1 MRRIGDRRGAS
12 RSGKAG
18 VHEGCLDRGADA
30 AFLESLTPEPGKTLC
45 AICVGVARISARA
58 WSPRRLGTAG
68 SGRVAATAYLD
79 THGSIVDVRLT
90 AHDEGGGVLG
100 AWRCAPSPQR
110 RAALVEIGAR
120 ASRFC
125 ANDDSTTG
133 ALDLDAGSHRAR
145 GGAPPGTL
153 DPAMPPKKKGNGED
167 EAEACPADMDPEVW
181 AVVKDVNQLVALA
194 SKKTSA
200 PPVTRFDALL
210 HLWSAAAS
218 NPRERDA
225 LVAAGAL
232 AASLAASKPD
242 VPFLDRGAG
251 LGLTRALTVGDE
263 RTSIS
268 SAAHLEA
275 ASEARV
281 AASALEALLRGS
293 STSTRCV
300 ADALAILLGLARHA
314 STRQRTIA
322 TIAASG
328 ARAWIALADALTLD
342 ERHETVA
349 AADASRDA
357 ASLMSLCA
365 RFGDASADADAAAV
379 DAAGSAIASVLATR
393 TNALEHLLD
402 AVCGAESELQSL
414 KKKRED
420 GDEDEDEDDEDE
432 RSVTSRGAEP
442 PPAHLSALALERS
455 RSIQLRRA
463 DKRLAAAECLALCS
477 RSDDAGDW
485 LFRGFQTPRVARLVR
500 FMRRG
505 HFVLRNVLRNP
516 TSENLSDDAQRRFVT
531 EVIEEEPFRN
541 AAATALFN
549 AVDRGACARADLAL
563 RRALAEDAALRAEA
577 VSEETDGETDGEK
590 NKKKP
595 MSRISNPPLD
605 LRREKLP
612 GGFGQAARRSL
623 ADRRSATADGG
634 PITHTGA
641 DASGADSRIVA
652 SRSGVAKM
660 ERARALCDAGGVA
673 PLVALLLE
681 KEKPK
686 KGREGVTDERKRESS
701 EKEKKSPEEKRREA
715 LKQALTLEGRRSAA
729 GLTRYLTALDARTT
743 SLVIAAG
750 GVRAAVAALAD
761 ADDDTRRHAQAAL
774 WNVANVEMEETN
786 DAGDGEEAEAK
797 KKTAVPRAHAEA
809 LRDANAPGY
818 VSKVMAYGDQLEK
831 LALRDASD
839 NRCPDRPDASK

>member
-1 MRRIGDRRGAS
+1 MEVCAKSATPRGTLLSESKSAPARRGS
-12 RSGKAG
+12 VQTTTR
-18 VHEGCLDRGADA
+18 
-30 AFLESLTPEPGKTLC
+30 
-45 AICVGVARISARA
+45 
-58 WSPRRLGTAG
+58 
-68 SGRVAATAYLD
+68 
-79 THGSIVDVRLT
+79 
-90 AHDEGGGVLG
+90 
-100 AWRCAPSPQR
+100 R
-110 RAALVEIGAR
+110 RALW
-120 ASRFC
+120 
-125 ANDDSTTG
+125 T
-133 ALDLDAGSHRAR
+133 LDAGSHRAR

-225 LVAAGAL
+225 LIAAGAL

-281 AASALEALLRGS
+281 AASALDALLLGS
-293 STSTRCV
+293 STSSRCV

-314 STRQRTIA
+314 STRQRTVA

-342 ERHETVA
+342 ERDETVA

-357 ASLMSLCA
+357 ASLLSLCA
-365 RFGDASADADAAAV
+365 RFGDADADADAAVV

-402 AVCGAESELQSL
+402 AVCGAESELL
-414 KKKRED
+414 VKD
-420 GDEDEDEDDEDE
+420 GDEGEDEDDEDE
-432 RSVTSRGAEP
+432 RSVTSPSAEP
-442 PPAHLSALALERS
+442 FPAHLSALALERS

-485 LFRGFQTPRVARLVR
+485 LFRGFRTPRVARLVR
-500 FMRRG
+500 LMNK
-505 HFVLRNVLRNP
+505 NV
-516 TSENLSDDAQRRFVT
+516 TSENEDVAQRLSVT
-531 EVIEEEPFRN
+531 EEEEEPFRN

-549 AVDRGACARADLAL
+549 AVDGGACARADLAL

-577 VSEETDGETDGEK
+577 DKTRRDARVSEETEETDDEK
-590 NKKKP
+590 RKKP
-595 MSRISNPPLD
+595 PISNPPLD
-605 LRREKLP
+605 LQREKLP

-623 ADRRSATADGG
+623 ADRQSGG
-634 PITHTGA
+634 QSGGRTDDDETGA
-641 DASGADSRIVA
+641 DAAFA
-652 SRSGVAKM
+652 SRSGVAR
-660 ERARALCDAGGVA
+660 ERARALRDAGGVA
-673 PLVALLLE
+673 PLVALL
-681 KEKPK
+681 EKPK
-686 KGREGVTDERKRESS
+686 KGREGVTDGPAHSRVSGEKS

-715 LKQALTLEGRRSAA
+715 LRASATLEGRRSAA

-743 SLVIAAG
+743 SLVIGAG
-750 GVRAAVAALAD
+750 GVRAAVAALAE
-761 ADDDTRRHAQAAL
+761 ADDETRRHAQAAL
-774 WNVANVEMEETN
+774 WNVANIEMEETN
-786 DAGDGEEAEAK
+786 DAGDGEEADAK
-797 KKTAVPRAHAEA
+797 KRVAKTTRENETAVPRAHAEA

-839 NRCPDRPDASK
+839 NQCPDRPDASKS

>member
-1 MRRIGDRRGAS
+1 LEVCAKSATPRGTLLSESKSAPARRGS
-12 RSGKAG
+12 VQTTTR
-18 VHEGCLDRGADA
+18 
-30 AFLESLTPEPGKTLC
+30 
-45 AICVGVARISARA
+45 
-58 WSPRRLGTAG
+58 
-68 SGRVAATAYLD
+68 
-79 THGSIVDVRLT
+79 
-90 AHDEGGGVLG
+90 
-100 AWRCAPSPQR
+100 R
-110 RAALVEIGAR
+110 RALW
-120 ASRFC
+120 
-125 ANDDSTTG
+125 T
-133 ALDLDAGSHRAR
+133 LDAGSHRAR

-281 AASALEALLRGS
+281 AASALDALLRGS
-293 STSTRCV
+293 STSIRCV

-357 ASLMSLCA
+357 ASLMSLCV
-365 RFGDASADADAAAV
+365 RFGDAGAGADAAAV

-402 AVCGAESELQSL
+402 AVCGAESELL
-414 KKKRED
+414 FVRGKKRED
-420 GDEDEDEDDEDE
+420 GDEGEDEDDEDE
-432 RSVTSRGAEP
+432 RSFLVTSGAEP
-442 PPAHLSALALERS
+442 FPAHLSALALERS

-463 DKRLAAAECLALCS
+463 DKRLAAAECLASCS

-485 LFRGFQTPRVARLVR
+485 LFRGFRTPRVARLVR
-500 FMRRG
+500 FMRRV
-505 HFVLRNVLRNP
+505 FVLRNETNH
-516 TSENLSDDAQRRFVT
+516 TSENEDDARHERFVT
-531 EVIEEEPFRN
+531 EVNEEEPFRN

-577 VSEETDGETDGEK
+577 DVSEEAEETDDEK
-590 NKKKP
+590 NKKKQKP
-595 MSRISNPPLD
+595 ISNPPLD

-634 PITHTGA
+634 QTGA
-641 DASGADSRIVA
+641 DAAGADAAFA

-673 PLVALLLE
+673 PLVALL
-681 KEKPK
+681 EKPR
-686 KGREGVTDERKRESS
+686 KGREGVTDGPARSRVSGESS

-715 LKQALTLEGRRSAA
+715 LRASATLEGRRSAA

-743 SLVIAAG
+743 SLVIGAG

-774 WNVANVEMEETN
+774 WNVANIEMEETN
-786 DAGDGEEAEAK
+786 DAGDGEEAEAEAK
-797 KKTAVPRAHAEA
+797 KKVAKATRENETAVPRAHAEA

-839 NRCPDRPDASK
+839 NQCPDRPDASKS

>member
-1 MRRIGDRRGAS
+1 
-12 RSGKAG
+12 
-18 VHEGCLDRGADA
+18 
-30 AFLESLTPEPGKTLC
+30 
-45 AICVGVARISARA
+45 
-58 WSPRRLGTAG
+58 
-68 SGRVAATAYLD
+68 
-79 THGSIVDVRLT
+79 
-90 AHDEGGGVLG
+90 
-100 AWRCAPSPQR
+100 
-110 RAALVEIGAR
+110 
-120 ASRFC
+120 
-125 ANDDSTTG
+125 
-133 ALDLDAGSHRAR
+133 
-145 GGAPPGTL
+145 
-153 DPAMPPKKKGNGED
+153 MPPKKKGNGED

-225 LVAAGAL
+225 LIAAGAL

-281 AASALEALLRGS
+281 AASALDALLLGS
-293 STSTRCV
+293 STSSRCV

-314 STRQRTIA
+314 STRQRTVA

-342 ERHETVA
+342 ERDETVA

-357 ASLMSLCA
+357 ASLLSLCA
-365 RFGDASADADAAAV
+365 RFGDADADADAAVV

-402 AVCGAESELQSL
+402 AVCGAESELL
-414 KKKRED
+414 VKDR
-420 GDEDEDEDDEDE
+420 DEGEDEDDEDE
-432 RSVTSRGAEP
+432 RSVTSPSAEP
-442 PPAHLSALALERS
+442 FPAHLSALALERS

-485 LFRGFQTPRVARLVR
+485 LFRGFRTPRVARLVR
-500 FMRRG
+500 LMNK
-505 HFVLRNVLRNP
+505 NV
-516 TSENLSDDAQRRFVT
+516 TSENEDVAQRLFVT
-531 EVIEEEPFRN
+531 EEEEEPFRN

-577 VSEETDGETDGEK
+577 DETRRDARVSEETEETDGEK
-590 NKKKP
+590 RKKQP
-595 MSRISNPPLD
+595 ISNPPLD
-605 LRREKLP
+605 LQREKLP

-623 ADRRSATADGG
+623 ADRQSATRGG
-634 PITHTGA
+634 RMDDDATGA
-641 DASGADSRIVA
+641 DAAFA
-652 SRSGVAKM
+652 SRSGVAR
-660 ERARALCDAGGVA
+660 ERARALRDAGGVA
-673 PLVALLLE
+673 PLVALL
-681 KEKPK
+681 EKPK
-686 KGREGVTDERKRESS
+686 KGREGVTDGPARSRVSGEKS

-715 LKQALTLEGRRSAA
+715 LRASATLEGRRSAA

-743 SLVIAAG
+743 SLVIGAG

-761 ADDDTRRHAQAAL
+761 ADDETRRHAQAAL
-774 WNVANVEMEETN
+774 WNVANIEMEETN
-786 DAGDGEEAEAK
+786 DAGDGEEADAK
-797 KKTAVPRAHAEA
+797 KRVAKTTRENETAVPRAHAEA

-839 NRCPDRPDASK
+839 NQCPDRPDASKS

>member
-1 MRRIGDRRGAS
+1 MEVCAKSATPRGTLLSESKSAPARRGS
-12 RSGKAG
+12 VQTTTR
-18 VHEGCLDRGADA
+18 
-30 AFLESLTPEPGKTLC
+30 
-45 AICVGVARISARA
+45 
-58 WSPRRLGTAG
+58 
-68 SGRVAATAYLD
+68 
-79 THGSIVDVRLT
+79 
-90 AHDEGGGVLG
+90 
-100 AWRCAPSPQR
+100 R
-110 RAALVEIGAR
+110 RALW
-120 ASRFC
+120 
-125 ANDDSTTG
+125 T
-133 ALDLDAGSHRAR
+133 LDAGSHRAR

-225 LVAAGAL
+225 LIAAGAL

-268 SAAHLEA
+268 SAAHLET

-281 AASALEALLRGS
+281 AASALDALLLGS
-293 STSTRCV
+293 STSSRCV

-314 STRQRTIA
+314 STRQRTVA

-342 ERHETVA
+342 ERDETVA

-357 ASLMSLCA
+357 ASLLSLCA
-365 RFGDASADADAAAV
+365 RFGDAAVDADAAVV

-402 AVCGAESELQSL
+402 AVCGAESELL
-414 KKKRED
+414 VKD
-420 GDEDEDEDDEDE
+420 GDEGEDEDDEDE
-432 RSVTSRGAEP
+432 RSVTSPSAEP

-485 LFRGFQTPRVARLVR
+485 LFRSFRTPRVARLVR
-500 FMRRG
+500 LMNK
-505 HFVLRNVLRNP
+505 NV
-516 TSENLSDDAQRRFVT
+516 TSENEDVTQRLFVT
-531 EVIEEEPFRN
+531 EEEEEPFRN

-549 AVDRGACARADLAL
+549 AVDRGTCARADLAL

-577 VSEETDGETDGEK
+577 DARVTEETEERDGEK
-590 NKKKP
+590 RKKP
-595 MSRISNPPLD
+595 PISNPPLD
-605 LRREKLP
+605 LQREKLP

-623 ADRRSATADGG
+623 ADRRSGG
-634 PITHTGA
+634 QSGGRMDDDATGA
-641 DASGADSRIVA
+641 DAAFA
-652 SRSGVAKM
+652 SRSGVAR
-660 ERARALCDAGGVA
+660 ERARALRDAGGVA
-673 PLVALLLE
+673 PLVALL
-681 KEKPK
+681 EKPK
-686 KGREGVTDERKRESS
+686 KGREGVTDGPACSRVSGEKS

-715 LKQALTLEGRRSAA
+715 LRASATLEGRRSAA

-743 SLVIAAG
+743 SLVIGAG

-761 ADDDTRRHAQAAL
+761 ADDETRRHAQAAL
-774 WNVANVEMEETN
+774 WNVANIEMEETN
-786 DAGDGEEAEAK
+786 DAGDGEEADAK
-797 KKTAVPRAHAEA
+797 KRVAKTTRENETAVPRAHAEA

-839 NRCPDRPDASK
+839 NQCPDRPDASKS

>member
-1 MRRIGDRRGAS
+1 
-12 RSGKAG
+12 
-18 VHEGCLDRGADA
+18 
-30 AFLESLTPEPGKTLC
+30 
-45 AICVGVARISARA
+45 
-58 WSPRRLGTAG
+58 
-68 SGRVAATAYLD
+68 
-79 THGSIVDVRLT
+79 
-90 AHDEGGGVLG
+90 
-100 AWRCAPSPQR
+100 
-110 RAALVEIGAR
+110 
-120 ASRFC
+120 
-125 ANDDSTTG
+125 
-133 ALDLDAGSHRAR
+133 
-145 GGAPPGTL
+145 
-153 DPAMPPKKKGNGED
+153 MPPKKKGNGED

-263 RTSIS
+263 RTSVS

-365 RFGDASADADAAAV
+365 RFGDAGADADAAAV

-432 RSVTSRGAEP
+432 RSVTYRGAEP

-505 HFVLRNVLRNP
+505 HFVLRNVLQNP

-577 VSEETDGETDGEK
+577 DETRQSSARVSEETDGETDGEK

-595 MSRISNPPLD
+595 KPISNPPLD

-641 DASGADSRIVA
+641 DAMFVPTR
-652 SRSGVAKM
+652 RSGVAKM
-660 ERARALCDAGGVA
+660 ERARALRDAGGVA

-786 DAGDGEEAEAK
+786 DAGDGGDGEEAEAK

>member
-1 MRRIGDRRGAS
+1 MM
-12 RSGKAG
+12 KA
-18 VHEGCLDRGADA
+18 V
-30 AFLESLTPEPGKTLC
+30 ESSVL
-45 AICVGVARISARA
+45 
-58 WSPRRLGTAG
+58 
-68 SGRVAATAYLD
+68 
-79 THGSIVDVRLT
+79 
-90 AHDEGGGVLG
+90 GGVRQVRN
-100 AWRCAPSPQR
+100 AARHFAQR
-110 RAALVEIGAR
+110 VEIGAR

-125 ANDDSTTG
+125 ANDDSTTR
-133 ALDLDAGSHRAR
+133 ALDAGSHRAR

-210 HLWSAAAS
+210 HLWNAAAS

-263 RTSIS
+263 RTSVS

-365 RFGDASADADAAAV
+365 RFGDASTDADAAAV

-402 AVCGAESELQSL
+402 AVCGAESELLSSQG
-414 KKKRED
+414 KKRED
-420 GDEDEDEDDEDE
+420 GDEDEDDEDE
-432 RSVTSRGAEP
+432 RSVTYRGAEP

-463 DKRLAAAECLALCS
+463 DKRLAAAECLASCS

-505 HFVLRNVLRNP
+505 HFVLQNVLRNP

-531 EVIEEEPFRN
+531 EVNEEEPFRN

-595 MSRISNPPLD
+595 KPISNPPLD

-641 DASGADSRIVA
+641 DAAGADSRIVA

-660 ERARALCDAGGVA
+660 ERARALRDAGGVA

>member
-1 MRRIGDRRGAS
+1 MEVCAKSATPRGTLLSESKSAPARRGS
-12 RSGKAG
+12 VQTTTR
-18 VHEGCLDRGADA
+18 
-30 AFLESLTPEPGKTLC
+30 
-45 AICVGVARISARA
+45 
-58 WSPRRLGTAG
+58 
-68 SGRVAATAYLD
+68 
-79 THGSIVDVRLT
+79 
-90 AHDEGGGVLG
+90 
-100 AWRCAPSPQR
+100 R
-110 RAALVEIGAR
+110 RALW
-120 ASRFC
+120 
-125 ANDDSTTG
+125 T
-133 ALDLDAGSHRAR
+133 LDAGSHRAR

-153 DPAMPPKKKGNGED
+153 DPAMSPKKKGNGDD

-268 SAAHLEA
+268 SAAHIEA

-281 AASALEALLRGS
+281 AASALDALLRGS
-293 STSTRCV
+293 STSIRCV

-328 ARAWIALADALTLD
+328 APAWIALADALTLD

-402 AVCGAESELQSL
+402 AVCGAESEFIT
-414 KKKRED
+414 KGKKRED
-420 GDEDEDEDDEDE
+420 GDEGEDEDDEDE
-432 RSVTSRGAEP
+432 RSVTSGAEP

-463 DKRLAAAECLALCS
+463 DKRLAAAECLASCS

-500 FMRRG
+500 FMRRV
-505 HFVLRNVLRNP
+505 FVLRNETNH
-516 TSENLSDDAQRRFVT
+516 TSENEDDARHERFVT

-577 VSEETDGETDGEK
+577 DVSEEAEETDGEK

-595 MSRISNPPLD
+595 TRISNPPLD

-623 ADRRSATADGG
+623 ADRRSATA
-634 PITHTGA
+634 GA
-641 DASGADSRIVA
+641 DAAGADAAFA

-673 PLVALLLE
+673 PLVALL
-681 KEKPK
+681 EKPK
-686 KGREGVTDERKRESS
+686 KGREGVTDGSARSRVSGESS

-715 LKQALTLEGRRSAA
+715 LRASATLEGRRSAA

-743 SLVIAAG
+743 SLVIGAG

-774 WNVANVEMEETN
+774 WNVANIEMEETN
-786 DAGDGEEAEAK
+786 DAGDGEEAEAEAK
-797 KKTAVPRAHAEA
+797 KKVAKATRENETAVPRAHAEA

-839 NRCPDRPDASK
+839 NRCPDRPDASKS

>member
-1 MRRIGDRRGAS
+1 MEVCAKSATPRGTLLSESKSAPARRGS
-12 RSGKAG
+12 VQTTTR
-18 VHEGCLDRGADA
+18 
-30 AFLESLTPEPGKTLC
+30 
-45 AICVGVARISARA
+45 
-58 WSPRRLGTAG
+58 
-68 SGRVAATAYLD
+68 
-79 THGSIVDVRLT
+79 
-90 AHDEGGGVLG
+90 
-100 AWRCAPSPQR
+100 R
-110 RAALVEIGAR
+110 RALW
-120 ASRFC
+120 
-125 ANDDSTTG
+125 T
-133 ALDLDAGSHRAR
+133 LDAGSHRAR

-167 EAEACPADMDPEVW
+167 EAETCPADMDPEVW

-225 LVAAGAL
+225 LIAAGAL
-232 AASLAASKPD
+232 AASLTASKPD

-281 AASALEALLRGS
+281 AASALDALLLGS
-293 STSTRCV
+293 STSSRCV

-314 STRQRTIA
+314 STRQRTVA

-365 RFGDASADADAAAV
+365 RFGDADADADAAVV

-402 AVCGAESELQSL
+402 AVCGAESELKENEL
-414 KKKRED
+414 K
-420 GDEDEDEDDEDE
+420 DEGEDEDDEDE
-432 RSVTSRGAEP
+432 RSFLVTSGAEP
-442 PPAHLSALALERS
+442 FPAHLSALALERS

-485 LFRGFQTPRVARLVR
+485 LFRGFRSPRVARLVR
-500 FMRRG
+500 LMNK
-505 HFVLRNVLRNP
+505 NV
-516 TSENLSDDAQRRFVT
+516 TSENEDVAQRLSVT
-531 EVIEEEPFRN
+531 EEEEEPFRN

-549 AVDRGACARADLAL
+549 AVDRGACARADFAL
-563 RRALAEDAALRAEA
+563 RRALAEDAALRVEA
-577 VSEETDGETDGEK
+577 DETRRDARVSEETEETDGEK
-590 NKKKP
+590 QRKKT
-595 MSRISNPPLD
+595 ITNPPLD
-605 LRREKLP
+605 LQREKLP

-623 ADRRSATADGG
+623 ADRRSGG
-634 PITHTGA
+634 QSGGRMDDDATGA
-641 DASGADSRIVA
+641 DAAFA
-652 SRSGVAKM
+652 SHSGVAR
-660 ERARALCDAGGVA
+660 ERARALRDAGGVA
-673 PLVALLLE
+673 PLVALL
-681 KEKPK
+681 EKPK
-686 KGREGVTDERKRESS
+686 KGREGVTDGPARSRVSGEKS

-715 LKQALTLEGRRSAA
+715 LRASATLEGRRSAA

-743 SLVIAAG
+743 SLVIGAG

-761 ADDDTRRHAQAAL
+761 ADDETRRHAQAAL
-774 WNVANVEMEETN
+774 WNVANIEMEETN
-786 DAGDGEEAEAK
+786 DAGDGEEADAK
-797 KKTAVPRAHAEA
+797 KRVAKTTRENETAVPRAHAEA

-839 NRCPDRPDASK
+839 NQCPDRPDASKS

>member
-1 MRRIGDRRGAS
+1 MM
-12 RSGKAG
+12 KA
-18 VHEGCLDRGADA
+18 V
-30 AFLESLTPEPGKTLC
+30 ESSVL
-45 AICVGVARISARA
+45 
-58 WSPRRLGTAG
+58 
-68 SGRVAATAYLD
+68 
-79 THGSIVDVRLT
+79 
-90 AHDEGGGVLG
+90 GGVRQVRNAARLF
-100 AWRCAPSPQR
+100 AQR
-110 RAALVEIGAR
+110 VEIGAR

-125 ANDDSTTG
+125 ANDVARRP
-133 ALDLDAGSHRAR
+133 ALWTLDAGSHRAR

-210 HLWSAAAS
+210 HLWNAAAS

-402 AVCGAESELQSL
+402 AVCGAEESELQG
-414 KKKRED
+414 KKRTSD

-432 RSVTSRGAEP
+432 RSVTYRGAEP
-442 PPAHLSALALERS
+442 PRTAHLSVIALERS

-463 DKRLAAAECLALCS
+463 DKRLAAAECLASCS

-500 FMRRG
+500 FMKRG
-505 HFVLRNVLRNP
+505 HFVLQNVLQNP

-531 EVIEEEPFRN
+531 EVNEEEPFRN

-577 VSEETDGETDGEK
+577 VSEEAEETDGEK

-595 MSRISNPPLD
+595 KPISNPPLD

-641 DASGADSRIVA
+641 DASGADAFAFA

-786 DAGDGEEAEAK
+786 DAGDGGDGEEAEAK

>member
-1 MRRIGDRRGAS
+1 
-12 RSGKAG
+12 
-18 VHEGCLDRGADA
+18 
-30 AFLESLTPEPGKTLC
+30 
-45 AICVGVARISARA
+45 
-58 WSPRRLGTAG
+58 
-68 SGRVAATAYLD
+68 
-79 THGSIVDVRLT
+79 
-90 AHDEGGGVLG
+90 
-100 AWRCAPSPQR
+100 
-110 RAALVEIGAR
+110 
-120 ASRFC
+120 
-125 ANDDSTTG
+125 
-133 ALDLDAGSHRAR
+133 
-145 GGAPPGTL
+145 
-153 DPAMPPKKKGNGED
+153 MPPKKKGNGED

-402 AVCGAESELQSL
+402 AVCGAEESELQG
-414 KKKRED
+414 KKRTSD
-420 GDEDEDEDDEDE
+420 VDEDEDEDDEDE

-442 PPAHLSALALERS
+442 PRTAHLSALALERS

-516 TSENLSDDAQRRFVT
+516 TSENLSDDAETRFVT

-577 VSEETDGETDGEK
+577 VSEEAEETDGEK

-595 MSRISNPPLD
+595 KPISNPPLD

-641 DASGADSRIVA
+641 DASGADAFAFA

-660 ERARALCDAGGVA
+660 ERARALRDAGGVA

-786 DAGDGEEAEAK
+786 DAGDGGDGEEAEAK

>member
-1 MRRIGDRRGAS
+1 MQTTTR
-12 RSGKAG
+12 
-18 VHEGCLDRGADA
+18 
-30 AFLESLTPEPGKTLC
+30 
-45 AICVGVARISARA
+45 
-58 WSPRRLGTAG
+58 
-68 SGRVAATAYLD
+68 
-79 THGSIVDVRLT
+79 
-90 AHDEGGGVLG
+90 
-100 AWRCAPSPQR
+100 R
-110 RAALVEIGAR
+110 RALW
-120 ASRFC
+120 
-125 ANDDSTTG
+125 T
-133 ALDLDAGSHRAR
+133 LDAGSHRAR

-225 LVAAGAL
+225 LIAAGAL

-281 AASALEALLRGS
+281 AASALDALLLGS
-293 STSTRCV
+293 STSSRCV

-314 STRQRTIA
+314 STRQRTVA

-342 ERHETVA
+342 ERDETVA

-357 ASLMSLCA
+357 ASLLSLCA
-365 RFGDASADADAAAV
+365 RFGDAAVDADAAVV

-402 AVCGAESELQSL
+402 AVCGAESELKDEL
-414 KKKRED
+414 K
-420 GDEDEDEDDEDE
+420 DEDDEDE
-432 RSVTSRGAEP
+432 RSVTSPSAEP

-485 LFRGFQTPRVARLVR
+485 LFRSFRTPRVARLVR
-500 FMRRG
+500 LMNK
-505 HFVLRNVLRNP
+505 NV
-516 TSENLSDDAQRRFVT
+516 TSENEDVTQRLFVT
-531 EVIEEEPFRN
+531 EEEEEPFRN

-549 AVDRGACARADLAL
+549 AVDRGTCARADLAL

-577 VSEETDGETDGEK
+577 DARVTEETEERDGEK
-590 NKKKP
+590 RKKP
-595 MSRISNPPLD
+595 PISNPPLD
-605 LRREKLP
+605 LQREKLP

-623 ADRRSATADGG
+623 ADRQSGG
-634 PITHTGA
+634 QSGGRTDDDETGA
-641 DASGADSRIVA
+641 DAAFA
-652 SRSGVAKM
+652 SRSGVAR
-660 ERARALCDAGGVA
+660 ERARALRDAGGVA
-673 PLVALLLE
+673 PLVALL
-681 KEKPK
+681 EKPK
-686 KGREGVTDERKRESS
+686 KGREGVTDGPACSRVSGEKS

-715 LKQALTLEGRRSAA
+715 LRASATLEGRRSAA

-743 SLVIAAG
+743 SLVIGAG

-761 ADDDTRRHAQAAL
+761 ADDETRRHAQAAL
-774 WNVANVEMEETN
+774 WNVANIEMEETN
-786 DAGDGEEAEAK
+786 DAGDGEEADAK
-797 KKTAVPRAHAEA
+797 KRVAKTTRENETAVPRAHAEA

-831 LALRDASD
+831 LALRDVSD
-839 NRCPDRPDASK
+839 NQCPDRPDASKS

>member
-1 MRRIGDRRGAS
+1 MEVCAKSATPRGTLLSESKSAPARRGS
-12 RSGKAG
+12 VQTTTR
-18 VHEGCLDRGADA
+18 
-30 AFLESLTPEPGKTLC
+30 
-45 AICVGVARISARA
+45 
-58 WSPRRLGTAG
+58 
-68 SGRVAATAYLD
+68 
-79 THGSIVDVRLT
+79 
-90 AHDEGGGVLG
+90 
-100 AWRCAPSPQR
+100 R
-110 RAALVEIGAR
+110 RALW
-120 ASRFC
+120 
-125 ANDDSTTG
+125 T
-133 ALDLDAGSHRAR
+133 LDAGSHRAR

-225 LVAAGAL
+225 LIAAGAL

-268 SAAHLEA
+268 SAAHLET

-281 AASALEALLRGS
+281 AASALDALLLGS
-293 STSTRCV
+293 STSSRCV

-314 STRQRTIA
+314 STRQRTVA

-342 ERHETVA
+342 ERDETVA

-357 ASLMSLCA
+357 ASLLSLCA
-365 RFGDASADADAAAV
+365 RFGDAAVDADAAVV

-402 AVCGAESELQSL
+402 AVCGAESELL
-414 KKKRED
+414 VKDR
-420 GDEDEDEDDEDE
+420 DEGEDEDDEDE
-432 RSVTSRGAEP
+432 RSVTSPSAEP
-442 PPAHLSALALERS
+442 FPAHLSALALERS

-485 LFRGFQTPRVARLVR
+485 LFRSFRTPRVARLVR
-500 FMRRG
+500 LMNK
-505 HFVLRNVLRNP
+505 NV
-516 TSENLSDDAQRRFVT
+516 TSENEDVTQRLFVT
-531 EVIEEEPFRN
+531 EEEEEPFRN

-577 VSEETDGETDGEK
+577 DETRRDARVSEETEETDGEK
-590 NKKKP
+590 RKKP
-595 MSRISNPPLD
+595 PISNPPLD
-605 LRREKLP
+605 LQREKLP

-623 ADRRSATADGG
+623 ADRRSGG
-634 PITHTGA
+634 QSGGRMDDDATGA
-641 DASGADSRIVA
+641 DAAFA
-652 SRSGVAKM
+652 SRSGVAR
-660 ERARALCDAGGVA
+660 ERARALRDAGGVA
-673 PLVALLLE
+673 PLVALL
-681 KEKPK
+681 EKPK
-686 KGREGVTDERKRESS
+686 KGREGVTDGPARSRVSGEKS

-715 LKQALTLEGRRSAA
+715 LRASATLEGRRSAA

-743 SLVIAAG
+743 SLVIGAG
-750 GVRAAVAALAD
+750 GVRAAVAALAE
-761 ADDDTRRHAQAAL
+761 ADDETRRHAQAAL
-774 WNVANVEMEETN
+774 WNVANIEMEETN
-786 DAGDGEEAEAK
+786 DAGDGEEADAK
-797 KKTAVPRAHAEA
+797 KRVAKTTRENETAVPRAHAEA

-839 NRCPDRPDASK
+839 NQCPDRPDASKS

>member
-1 MRRIGDRRGAS
+1 LEVCAKSATPRGK
-12 RSGKAG
+12 R
-18 VHEGCLDRGADA
+18 
-30 AFLESLTPEPGKTLC
+30 
-45 AICVGVARISARA
+45 
-58 WSPRRLGTAG
+58 
-68 SGRVAATAYLD
+68 
-79 THGSIVDVRLT
+79 
-90 AHDEGGGVLG
+90 
-100 AWRCAPSPQR
+100 
-110 RAALVEIGAR
+110 VEIGAR

-125 ANDDSTTG
+125 ANETRRP
-133 ALDLDAGSHRAR
+133 ALWTLDAGSHRAR

-263 RTSIS
+263 RTSVS

-281 AASALEALLRGS
+281 AASALEALLLGS

-365 RFGDASADADAAAV
+365 RFGDAGADADAAAV

-432 RSVTSRGAEP
+432 RSVTYRGAEP

-463 DKRLAAAECLALCS
+463 DKRLAAAECLASCS

-500 FMRRG
+500 FMKRG
-505 HFVLRNVLRNP
+505 HFVLPNVLRNP

-531 EVIEEEPFRN
+531 EVNEEEPFRN

-595 MSRISNPPLD
+595 KPISNPPLD

-641 DASGADSRIVA
+641 DASGADAFAFA

-660 ERARALCDAGGVA
+660 ERARALRDAGGVA

-786 DAGDGEEAEAK
+786 DAGDGGDGEEAEAK

>member
-125 ANDDSTTG
+125 ANETRRP
-133 ALDLDAGSHRAR
+133 ALWTLDAGSHRAR

-210 HLWSAAAS
+210 HLWNAAAS

-263 RTSIS
+263 RTSVS

-281 AASALEALLRGS
+281 AASALEALLLGS

-432 RSVTSRGAEP
+432 RSVTYRGAEP

-463 DKRLAAAECLALCS
+463 DKRLAAAECLASCS

-500 FMRRG
+500 FMKRG
-505 HFVLRNVLRNP
+505 HFVLPNVLRNP

-531 EVIEEEPFRN
+531 EVNEEEPFRN

-595 MSRISNPPLD
+595 KPISNPPLD

-641 DASGADSRIVA
+641 DAAGADAFAFA

-660 ERARALCDAGGVA
+660 ERARALRDAGGVA